1 MTKIQLNVLFKKMQK
16 DDKKEVLMFHV
27 LSDELP
33 HADELLKMPGTIV
46 HLTVEKSD
54 VEAIGAEFV
63 SIQRDSKKTVLKFN
77 VKGDTKDKINKLYP
91 FAGENV
97 SITLEP
103 SQMSIDEFYEEPHE
117 GVEYSVNPDGT
128 TEVAPGQL
136 KIVDGETIA
145 E

>member
-1 MTKIQLNVLFKKMQK
+1 
-16 DDKKEVLMFHV
+16 MFRV
-27 LSDELP
+27 LSDELLYT
-33 HADELLKMPGTIV
+33 DDLLKMPGIIV
-46 HLTVEKSD
+46 LLTVEESE
-54 VEAIGAEFV
+54 VEPIGVEFV
-63 SIQRDSKKTVLKFN
+63 SIQCDSKKTVLKFN

-103 SQMSIDEFYEEPHE
+103 SQMSIDEFYEEQHE
-117 GVEYSVNPDGT
+117 GVEYNVNPDGT

>member
-103 SQMSIDEFYEEPHE
+103 SQMSIDEFYEEQHE
-117 GVEYSVNPDGT
+117 GVEYNVNPDGT
-128 TEVAPGQL
+128 NDVAPGQL
-136 KIVDGETIA
+136 KIVDEETIA

>member
-103 SQMSIDEFYEEPHE
+103 SQMSIDEFYEEQHE
-117 GVEYSVNPDGT
+117 GVEYNVNSDGT
-128 TEVAPGQL
+128 TDVAPGQL
-136 KIVDGETIA
+136 KIVDEETIA

>member
-1 MTKIQLNVLFKKMQK
+1 MTKVKLNVLFKKMQK

-97 SITLEP
+97 SIILEP
-103 SQMSIDEFYEEPHE
+103 SQMSIDEFYEESHE
-117 GVEYSVNPDGT
+117 GVEYNVNSDGT
-128 TEVAPGQL
+128 TDVAPGQL

>member
-1 MTKIQLNVLFKKMQK
+1 MTKVKLNVLFKKMQK

-46 HLTVEKSD
+46 HLTVEKSE
-54 VEAIGAEFV
+54 VEPIGAEFA
-63 SIQRDSKKTVLKFN
+63 SIQRDSKKTALKFN

-97 SITLEP
+97 SIILEP
-103 SQMSIDEFYEEPHE
+103 SQMSIDEFYEEQHE
-117 GVEYSVNPDGT
+117 GMEYNVNSDGT
-128 TEVAPGQL
+128 TEIVPGQL
-136 KIVDGETIA
+136 KLVDGETVA